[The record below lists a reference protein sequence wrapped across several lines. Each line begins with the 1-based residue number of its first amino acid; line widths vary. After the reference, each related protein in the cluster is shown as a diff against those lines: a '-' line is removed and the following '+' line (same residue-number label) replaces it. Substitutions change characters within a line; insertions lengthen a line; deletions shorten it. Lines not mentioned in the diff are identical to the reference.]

1 MASSRVSYKFQLRKR
16 FVEFL
21 TCGSHVADGKD
32 FYPRPIIKIS
42 LVLHEQNLGS
52 LSMYDEAH
60 TSATFSISLLP
71 DDNQVGLHPFVAA
84 DRRSL
89 CGRIMQPLADFGLL
103 RTWLLDYNNYCIT
116 SGKIQT
122 RIL

>member
-1 MASSRVSYKFQLRKR
+1 MASSRVSYGFQLRKR
-16 FVEFL
+16 VEFL
-21 TCGSHVADGKD
+21 TCGSHVADAKD
-32 FYPRPIIKIS
+32 VYPRPIIKIR
-42 LVLHEQNLGS
+42 LVLHEQNLGL
-52 LSMYDEAH
+52 LSVYDEAH
-60 TSATFSISLLP
+60 TSATLRISLLT

-103 RTWLLDYNNYCIT
+103 RTWLWDYNSYCIT

>member
-1 MASSRVSYKFQLRKR
+1 MASSRVAYKFQLRKR

-21 TCGSHVADGKD
+21 TCGSHVADAKD
-32 FYPRPIIKIS
+32 LYPQPIIKIS
-42 LVLHEQNLGS
+42 LVLHEQTLGS
-52 LSMYDEAH
+52 LSVYDEAH
-60 TSATFSISLLP
+60 TSATLRISLLP
-71 DDNQVGLHPFVAA
+71 DDNQVGLHPFITA

-89 CGRIMQPLADFGLL
+89 CGRIMQPLADVGLL
-103 RTWLLDYNNYCIT
+103 RTWLLDYNSYCIT